1 MGGRWHNGSMSIL
14 ACAAL
19 LLPPALPD
27 LDRVASILTPRERR
41 ELGVGAWVP
50 DAPCV
55 GLDGAPFDWRSAA
68 GDKGT
73 VLALTSVTCPVGQKL
88 FPELARTE
96 ELAGRLGFG
105 FVHVGVQGLDD
116 AAALRA
122 HAERHGL
129 EAPVVQ
135 DAEGALARAL
145 DARTTTEVF
154 VVDARG
160 TLRYRGAVN
169 DQYGIGF
176 ALPSAREHYLR
187 DALVALATG
196 REVQVPATTAPGC
209 VIEHTSGDDSAATDV
224 TYTRDISRL
233 VQRSCVE
240 CHREGGVAP
249 FSLESYD
256 AVSRRASMLLGVVDE
271 GLMPPWFAAHQGEGT
286 SPWANDRSLLPGER
300 DLLARWIEAGKPE
313 GDAAHL
319 PLERR
324 FGEAGWALGEPDAV
338 YSMPR
343 AFDVPAEGRVDYQYF
358 AVPTGLEEDAWI
370 DAIEVRPGA
379 IDVVH
384 HVLAYALPAE
394 AFKNGRF
401 ERWDLLDERRGFF
414 AAWAPGAEPA
424 AYPDGH
430 ARLLRAG
437 TVLMFELHYTPNGKA
452 RKDRSAVG
460 VHFASTDPDW
470 RPERIVRTAGISNRS
485 FRVPAGAE
493 NHADSAVGVAVRDM
507 RITSFMPHMHLRGK
521 SFQFDHVAAEGQR
534 RTVLDVPR
542 YDFNW
547 QLSYDLKEPLELRAG
562 ERIDVSALFDNSAN
576 NFANPAPDR
585 EVAWGPDTDDEMLIG
600 FVDYI
605 LVEEDPALDA
615 DDPQFV
621 VLEPR
626 IQRYLKGIADK
637 NDGVVPRA
645 EIPRNSRESFDKLDL
660 DGDGKLVAKELSIL
674 GE

>member
-1 MGGRWHNGSMSIL
+1 MFIL
-14 ACAAL
+14 ACASL

-27 LDRVASILTPRERR
+27 LDRAASRLTPREQR
-41 ELGVGAWVP
+41 ELGVGTWVP
-50 DAPCV
+50 DVTCA
-55 GLDGAPFDWRSAA
+55 GLEGAPLNWRDVA
-68 GDKGT
+68 GEKGT

-96 ELAGRLGFG
+96 AWAKQLGFG

-116 AAALRA
+116 TAALKA
-122 HAERHGL
+122 HGERHGL
-129 EAPVVQ
+129 AAPIVQ
-135 DAEGALARAL
+135 DTDGALARAL

-154 VVDARG
+154 VVDERG

-176 ALPSAREHYLR
+176 ALPEARQHYLR
-187 DALVALATG
+187 DALVALAAG
-196 REVQVPATTAPGC
+196 REVKVPATTAPGC
-209 VIEHTSGDDSAATDV
+209 SIEHEGSTPQGGGDV
-224 TYTRDISRL
+224 TYARDISRL
-233 VQRSCVE
+233 LQRSCVE

-249 FSLESYD
+249 FALDSYES
-256 AVSRRASMLLGVVDE
+256 VSRRASMLLSVIDE
-271 GLMPPWFAAHQGEGT
+271 GLMPPWFAAHTGGGE

-300 DLLARWIEAGKPE
+300 ERLARWVKAGKPE
-313 GDAAHL
+313 GDPAHL
-319 PLERR
+319 PLP
-324 FGEAGWALGEPDAV
+324 GPPKDAAWALGTPDAI

-343 AFDVPAEGRVDYQYF
+343 AFEVPAEGRVDYQYF
-358 AVPTGLEEDAWI
+358 AVPTGLEQDAWI

-384 HVLAYALPAE
+384 HVIAYALPAE
-394 AFKNGRF
+394 AFRNGRF
-401 ERWDLLDERRGFF
+401 KRWDLLDERRGFF

-424 AYPDGH
+424 SYPEGH

-437 TVLMFELHYTPNGKA
+437 TVLMFELHYTPTGTA

-460 VHFASTDPDW
+460 VHFASTDPEW
-470 RPERIVRTAGISNRS
+470 RPAHVVRTAGISNRS
-485 FRVPAGAE
+485 FRIPAGAE
-493 NHADSAVGVAVRDM
+493 GHADSAVGIAVRDLQ
-507 RITSFMPHMHLRGK
+507 ITSFMPHMHLRGK
-521 SFQFDHVAAEGQR
+521 SFQFDHVTARGER

-547 QLSYDLKEPLELRAG
+547 QLAYDLKDPLELRAG
-562 ERIDVSALFDNSAN
+562 ERIDVRALFDNSAK

-585 EVAWGPDTDDEMLIG
+585 AVGWGLDTDDEMLIG
-600 FVDYI
+600 FVDYV
-605 LVEEDPALDA
+605 LASEDPTLAP

-626 IQRYLKGIADK
+626 VQRHLKGIANK
-637 NDGVVPRA
+637 NGGVVPRT
-645 EIPRNSRESFDKLDL
+645 EIPRSSRENFDKLDVN
-660 DGDGKLVAKELSIL
+660 GDGKLVAEELTTL